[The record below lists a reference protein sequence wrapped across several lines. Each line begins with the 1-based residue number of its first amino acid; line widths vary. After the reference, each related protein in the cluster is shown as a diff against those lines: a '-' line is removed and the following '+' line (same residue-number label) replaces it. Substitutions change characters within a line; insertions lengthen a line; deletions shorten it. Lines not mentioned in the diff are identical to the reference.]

1 MNQLCRYRALL
12 AKGILLV
19 AMHIYGILPLQAQ
32 GEPYS
37 IAEYGHVPAVEG
49 DFNGDGVK
57 EYAWLYAA
65 PSVEM
70 GCVYEPCVGYVIFSN
85 PNLKPIEVQSAVS
98 GYLVNEGD
106 LTGDGADEIGVLPM
120 WFTSNYKF
128 YHLFSYNRATATFEA
143 LIEPITIRLDM
154 YLGDTWEETLQNLVE
169 GVSSKPLVLLIHRVE
184 TDLEGR
190 SSWVKER
197 IVFRER

>member
-1 MNQLCRYRALL
+1 MHLLYTCRALL
-12 AKGILLV
+12 TRGIFV
-19 AMHIYGILPLQAQ
+19 AAVYIFGISNLQAQ
-32 GEPYS
+32 GAPYT
-37 IAEYGHVPAVEG
+37 IAEYGQVPALEG

-70 GCVYEPCVGYVIFSN
+70 GCVYEPCLGYIIFSN

-128 YHLFSYNRATATFEA
+128 YHLFSYNPKTGTFEA
-143 LIEPITIRLDM
+143 LIEPITVRLDM
-154 YLGDTWEETLQNLVE
+154 YLGDTWEQTLQNLVE
-169 GVSSKPLVLLIHRVE
+169 GISFNPLTILIHHVE
-184 TDLEGR
+184 TDTEGR
-190 SSWVKER
+190 SSWVRER
-197 IVFRER
+197 IVFRNR